1 MTVVTMLSA
10 VSQPGGDERA
20 EELSQPRQTP
30 LLLLIS
36 RLCFALLNTDR
47 SPLLSWARDL
57 DKLI

>member
-1 MTVVTMLSA
+1 MLSA

-30 LLLLIS
+30 LLLLLIS

>member
-1 MTVVTMLSA
+1 MTMLSA

>member
-30 LLLLIS
+30 LLLLIP
-36 RLCFALLNTDR
+36 RLCFALLIAQHR
-47 SPLLSWARDL
+47 QVSAALLGPGFG
-57 DKLI
+57 